1 MFVKP
6 LMTGFECQADQTST
20 GRDDFLRTGMRPVLA
35 TKSLPGFINTVE
47 FTH

>member
-1 MFVKP
+1 
-6 LMTGFECQADQTST
+6 MTGFGCQGDQTSN
-20 GRDDFLRTGMRPVLA
+20 GQNDLPRTGVRPVLA